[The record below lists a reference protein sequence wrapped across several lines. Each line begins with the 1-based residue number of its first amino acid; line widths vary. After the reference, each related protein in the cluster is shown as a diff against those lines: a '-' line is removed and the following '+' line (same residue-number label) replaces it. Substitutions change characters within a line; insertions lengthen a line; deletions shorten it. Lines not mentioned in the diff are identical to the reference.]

1 MGACPERI
9 VGFKNYNI
17 DMIGSMV
24 KSFEVPEEDG
34 IYRVL
39 AFVCENDAYPAMDMA
54 AMKGLKLP
62 TAVRVIP
69 MRCLGSMNTVWVKDA
84 MARGID
90 GIILLGCKY
99 GDDYQCH
106 FAKGSELANRRMDNV
121 GETLKS
127 LALESER
134 VKLVQVAI
142 DEYDKIPQIFNEF
155 MEQMEAIGPSPM
167 KGF

>member
-1 MGACPERI
+1 
-9 VGFKNYNI
+9 
-17 DMIGSMV
+17 
-24 KSFEVPEEDG
+24 
-34 IYRVL
+34 
-39 AFVCENDAYPAMDMA
+39 
-54 AMKGLKLP
+54 KGLKIP
-62 TAVRVIP
+62 AAIRVIP
-69 MRCLGSMNTVWVKDA
+69 VRCLGSMNMVWIKDA
-84 MARGID
+84 MSRGID
-90 GIILLGCKY
+90 GVILLGCKY